1 MAYMSQENKKRIVKL
16 AKPVLK
22 KYGIK
27 ATFGVRHHSTLVC
40 NIKSGS
46 LDVRHHSTLV
56 CNIKSGSLDF
66 INNYCETVKNA
77 WEGHVESVKKDQ
89 YIDVNVH
96 HYEKHFSGDCL
107 AFLKELITVMNDGNY
122 DNSDAQF
129 DYFDVGYYID
139 INVGK
144 WDKPYVLC

>member
-1 MAYMSQENKKRIVKL
+1 MAYMSQENKKRIVEL

-27 ATFGVRHHSTLVC
+27 ATFG
-40 NIKSGS
+40 
-46 LDVRHHSTLV
+46 VRHHSTLV

-89 YIDVNVH
+89 YIDVNVY